1 MATKYPVI
9 TREAMASEYNGVLR
23 KSAKYLPSGVETAI
37 SNGNV
42 VVLGSLIS
50 GEREMY
56 TATTPTVDTALSAI
70 AIVTT
75 PEVIADERLKNL
87 SDFTNEAGA
96 ELTVDKLTSGDVFS
110 LTSEG
115 FSGTPAVGKVVELQA
130 GVVLKVVDVLTVGS
144 TKVGDIVDF
153 VNNKY
158 AVKVV

>member
-9 TREAMASEYNGVLR
+9 TREAMASEFDGTKR
-23 KSAKYLPSGVETAI
+23 KAAKYLPSDVATAI

-42 VVLGSLIS
+42 VVLGSLVS
-50 GEREMY
+50 GEREIY
-56 TATTPTVDTALSAI
+56 KTTTPAVDTPLSAI

-75 PEVIADERLKNL
+75 PEVMADERLKNL
-87 SDFTNEAGA
+87 SDFTNVAGA

-110 LTSEG
+110 LTAEG

-130 GVVLKVVDVLTVGS
+130 GVVLKVVDTLTVGS

-153 VNNKY
+153 NNDKY